1 MVNTESF
8 VLLAGNPKEWD
19 SEFEALRDRIKK
31 MEQRGGPDD
40 NLLQI
45 QESQW
50 ARGHR
55 IAELCD
61 SAFGWCVRSAFGFDE
76 WKRYSPFFPS
86 RDEAIQWGE
95 DWANDAPEF
104 HEFIARKHLLK

>member
-1 MVNTESF
+1 MLNNESF
-8 VLLAGNPKEWD
+8 VLLAGDSRKWDAEFAVDNPD
-19 SEFEALRDRIKK
+19 
-31 MEQRGGPDD
+31 
-40 NLLQI
+40 LLAI
-45 QESQW
+45 QASQW

-76 WKRYSPFFPS
+76 WKRYSPFFAT
-86 RDEAIQWGE
+86 REEATAWGI
-95 DWANDAPEF
+95 DWANEAPDF